1 MALQAGTSTGSSY
14 ENSMASAMEVAFKE
28 EWQNFMGNAPVPE
41 SNPQMQ
47 LMFVSIAKGIVQHL
61 HDNFNAF
68 AVHVDI
74 NSGDGAVSAISIDP
88 DPTI

>member
-1 MALQAGTSTGSSY
+1 MPLKAGSSTGLSY
-14 ENSMASAMEVAFKE
+14 QNSMAAAMEAAFNKE
-28 EWQNFMGNAPVPE
+28 WKNFMGNAPAPE

-47 LMFVSIAKGIVQHL
+47 LMFVAIAKGIVQHL